1 MRRKFG
7 VELKSTPPATLF
19 GSLEYIAAPSSRS
32 SLEIDSEAA
41 ATHLGMK
48 LPFFLARRFVA
59 AENLD
64 DTVPVLSALKGKGLH
79 TTLDLLG
86 EYVRD
91 KNVAAEARDIYLQVA
106 ERVADERDS
115 HGIDANISVKLSV
128 MGQKIDEAF
137 CLDNLRQLLALA
149 RSRDVFVRLDMEGSD
164 ITESTLSIFETVYPE
179 YPDHVGVV
187 LQAYLKR
194 TARDVERMCE
204 LNARVRLCK
213 GAYKEPASIAHQ
225 SMDEIRARFIDYM
238 KLLIAEGRYPA
249 IATHDD
255 RLISATRQYVQE
267 NGIDRDR
274 FEFQMLYGIRP
285 DTQVQIADAGY
296 NMRIYVPYGHQWVPY
311 FSRRLRERK
320 ENVWFVISNL
330 LRR

>member
-1 MRRKFG
+1 
-7 VELKSTPPATLF
+7 
-19 GSLEYIAAPSSRS
+19 
-32 SLEIDSEAA
+32 
-41 ATHLGMK
+41 MK

-59 AENLD
+59 AESLD
-64 DTVPVLSALKGKGLH
+64 ETIPVLSDLKARGLY

-91 KNVAAEARDIYLQVA
+91 RNVAAEARDTYLQIA
-106 ERVADERDS
+106 ERVADERDR

-137 CLDNLRQLLALA
+137 CLANLRQLLSLA
-149 RSRDVFVRLDMEGSD
+149 RERDVFVRLDMEGSD

-179 YPDHVGVV
+179 YPDHVGIV

-194 TARDVERMCE
+194 TAQDVERMCE

-213 GAYKEPASIAHQ
+213 GAYKEPASIAYH
-225 SMDEIRARFIDYM
+225 SMDEIRGRFVEYM
-238 KLLIAEGRYPA
+238 RTLISDGRYPG

-255 RLISATRQYVQE
+255 KLISATKQYVQE

-285 DTQVQIADAGY
+285 DTQVQIASEGY
-296 NMRIYVPYGHQWVPY
+296 NMRIYVPYGRQWVPY

-320 ENVWFVISNL
+320 ENVWFVLSNL
-330 LRR
+330 FRR